1 MGMPEET
8 REKWAGWINV
18 QWAELNMA
26 SLQREMVHEVTEAL
40 DRQREGR
47 WFAGM
52 LGRMYVAYQVMA
64 VRRLAD
70 QDDRAAHS

>member
-8 REKWAGWINV
+8 RETWAGRINV

-40 DRQREGR
+40 DRQ
-47 WFAGM
+47 
-52 LGRMYVAYQVMA
+52 
-64 VRRLAD
+64 
-70 QDDRAAHS
+70 